1 MIVIGR
7 GGIRAI
13 VAALTSARRRIGA
26 RLLSHISQTIF
37 PGKVYDVHSLGF
49 SAYGTLYTI
58 AQKCLV
64 RQEREVVSYDIKSES
79 RGAIIR
85 GLLAHPFHLLIFV
98 RARVYVCARFTRVCA
113 CAYSGVSLKEPVKFF
128 VLPTRGKSQLIRVCG
143 VSHLPS

>member
-49 SAYGTLYTI
+49 SAYCTLYTI
-58 AQKCLV
+58 TQKCLV
-64 RQEREVVSYDIKSES
+64 RQER
-79 RGAIIR
+79 
-85 GLLAHPFHLLIFV
+85 
-98 RARVYVCARFTRVCA
+98 
-113 CAYSGVSLKEPVKFF
+113 FF
-128 VLPTRGKSQLIRVCG
+128 AT
-143 VSHLPS
+143 